1 MNTNEA
7 IHKIVY
13 IYGFH
18 KPSRVITKAT
28 GIAVARTL
36 LPDSDDVAYT
46 IQLVGTKGNLYY
58 KKVREDKMAT
68 IQNII
73 RDSLGG
79 YLMATFDDDV
89 EEYKRKLA
97 KFFENE
103 NEKKEA
109 HCQSLMNQIEV
120 CRQTIQNNNE
130 LIEFLT

>member
-1 MNTNEA
+1 MKNEA

-18 KPSRVITKAT
+18 KPSRVITKTT

-36 LPDSDDVAYT
+36 LPDSDEAAYT
-46 IQLVGTKGNLYY
+46 IQLIGTKGRFYY
-58 KKVREDKMAT
+58 KKIKEAKMAT

-73 RDSLGG
+73 SDSLGG

-89 EEYKRKLA
+89 EAYKQKLA

-109 HCQSLMNQIEV
+109 HCQSLMNQIEN